1 MSAVNDYRGL
11 RAYQADA
18 ARTLGGIDSERDGLA
33 LCGLGVAGEAGEV
46 ADLLKKHLFHGK
58 PLDRNL
64 LAKEL
69 GDVLWY
75 LAACCEVA
83 GLDLGMVASAN
94 MEKLA
99 KRYPNGF
106 NHADSATRLDLDCR
120 GCKDGSPHKSD
131 HAGERCT
138 YLPSFRVCNCNR
150 QLYQEHGPECNSRL
164 TDVMA

>member
-1 MSAVNDYRGL
+1 MTDYRDL
-11 RAYQADA
+11 WAYQKDA

-33 LCGLGVAGEAGEV
+33 LAGLGIAGEAGEV

-58 PLDRNL
+58 PLDRDL

-83 GLDLGMVASAN
+83 GLDLGLVASAN
-94 MEKLA
+94 MAKLA

-106 NHADSATRLDLDCR
+106 NHADSAARRDLA
-120 GCKDGSPHKSD
+120 S
-131 HAGERCT
+131 
-138 YLPSFRVCNCNR
+138 L
-150 QLYQEHGPECNSRL
+150 GP
-164 TDVMA
+164 TPPGWTA